1 MERSI
6 DSFCLIDGKR
16 HKWDDLPMIAQCYL
30 DFHARDVAI
39 FKAAEAKAS
48 RPHCPLVPLAPI
60 VHAEPVPGRSR
71 GRPRLLYSRGD
82 LVSVGG
88 VDGVYVRRWPGT
100 RGRVHQ
106 IKTELPSHG
115 RGERQSAVLLVA
127 GPVFVLQR
135 VQLEFSF

>member
-1 MERSI
+1 
-6 DSFCLIDGKR
+6 
-16 HKWDDLPMIAQCYL
+16 MIAQCYL
-30 DFHARDVAI
+30 DFHARAVAI
-39 FKAAEAKAS
+39 FEAAEATAS
-48 RPHCPLVPLAPI
+48 RPHCPMVPLAPI
-60 VHAEPVPGRSR
+60 VHSAPILGRGR
-71 GRPRLLYSRGD
+71 GRPRLPYSRGD

-88 VDGVYVRRWPGT
+88 VDGVYIRRWPGT

-115 RGERQSAVLLVA
+115 LRERRSAVLLVA

>member
-1 MERSI
+1 MERSFDGI
-6 DSFCLIDGKR
+6 CLIDRKR

-30 DFHARDVAI
+30 DFHARAVAI
-39 FKAAEAKAS
+39 FETAEAKAS
-48 RPHCPLVPLAPI
+48 RPHCPKTPLAPI
-60 VHAEPVPGRSR
+60 IHAAPISGRSR
-71 GRPRLLYSRGD
+71 GRPRLSYARGD
-82 LVSVGG
+82 LVCVGG

-115 RGERQSAVLLVA
+115 RGERRSALLLVA